1 MTEVKFIFADSDPKG
16 FEISGHSS
24 FNCNDE
30 AGKIVCSA
38 VSSAAYMA
46 VNTVTEIIGD
56 KMNSCVQDG
65 FMRSVGEDLSKGS
78 KDVLKGFA
86 LHIKELSAQYPDRI
100 KITTEV

>member
-1 MTEVKFIFADSDPKG
+1 MTEVKILCADKDPFG

-24 FNCNDE
+24 FDCNDE
-30 AGKIVCSA
+30 LGKIVCSA

-56 KMNSCVQDG
+56 KMDSRTKAG
-65 FMRSVGEDLSKGS
+65 YMLSKGENLSESS
-78 KDVLKGFA
+78 KKVLKGFA